1 MARYTDL
8 SLVYED
14 KEASNIGT
22 VESFT
27 YVDEAEN
34 SADNISIT
42 IDNVDKRW
50 ANGWTP
56 KLNDK
61 IAAKIAWTDENNKKN
76 KIDCGSFAVDDFSIS
91 SSPLI
96 CQINATIKPIKNEF
110 SITPKS
116 KIWKD
121 VSVKQIATEIT
132 NASNLNLV
140 YDSEVEDK
148 IKELEQSNQ
157 TDSAFLKSLCEKYGL
172 SLKVYDTKAVI
183 YDVAKYEDKN
193 TIAKISPIQ
202 CTQWSYNNSILG
214 TYTGAVFSYTNSK
227 DNKTISVTVGKS
239 DRLLYINESAD
250 DEADAMKKAIA
261 KVNASNRDLITI
273 SLELV
278 EPMVVVATNCVD
290 LFGFGGEIDGKYFIT
305 RVTHTISGNGYG
317 QSLSL
322 RKVVSRIGVG
332 GEEDGQKEN
341 TSTENN
347 SAADGMEYTVK
358 KGDNL
363 WNLAKKYLGKGVKM
377 REIYEANKDV
387 IEKEAKRHGK
397 KDSDSGHWI
406 WEGTKLNIPGGKKDS

>member
-1 MARYTDL
+1 MARSTNL
-8 SLVYED
+8 KIVYEG

-22 VESFT
+22 IESFT
-27 YVDEAEN
+27 YVDEADTN
-34 SADNISIT
+34 ADNISIT
-42 IDNVDKRW
+42 VDNIDKRW

-56 KLNDK
+56 KLNDR
-61 IAAKIAWTDENNKKN
+61 IAAKISWNDDSSKEKN
-76 KIDCGSFAVDDFSIS
+76 IDCGSFAVDDFSIS

-172 SLKVYDTKAVI
+172 SLKIYDTKAVI

-193 TIAKISPIQ
+193 TVAKISPIQ

-261 KVNASNRDLITI
+261 KVNASNRELITM

-278 EPMVVVATNCVD
+278 DPMAIVATNCVD
-290 LFGFGGEIDGKYFIT
+290 LAGFGGEVDGKYFIT
-305 RVTHTISGNGYG
+305 RVTHTISGNGYV
-317 QSLSL
+317 QSLNL
-322 RKVVSRIGVG
+322 RKVVSRIGAG
-332 GEEDGQKEN
+332 GKEDGQKEN

-347 SAADGMEYTVK
+347 SVTDGMEYTVK

-363 WNLAKKYLGKGVKM
+363 WNLAKKYLGSGTKM
-377 REIYEANKDV
+377 KDIYAANKDT
-387 IEKEAKRHGK
+387 IEAEAKKHGK
-397 KDSDSGHWI
+397 ANSDNGHWI
-406 WEGTKLNIPGGKKDS
+406 WPGMKINIPGAKEK